1 MIMKR
6 AAIQLLSSQGYKSA
20 ANDTLKVLVHETVS
34 YIENLYE
41 SARQYAD
48 LAGNSTPSAF
58 DVLAALEE
66 QGVTAG
72 ALNPKYPPGH
82 ESLTLADGESVPRRR
97 AKSEKRKCLVN
108 LWFLTRATSQIP
120 NQFSRQ
126 MKSLM
131 SLRPSEVH
139 RSRIIYLPFPQS
151 THTCVLHHHLL
162 SVRPSHCRSRRSCK
176 TRHKCAMR

>member
-1 MIMKR
+1 MHTDKF
-6 AAIQLLSSQGYKSA
+6 SP
-20 ANDTLKVLVHETVS
+20 D
-34 YIENLYE
+34 IENLYE

-97 AKSEKRKCLVN
+97 AKKRKEKGRYRLDPMLN
-108 LWFLTRATSQIP
+108 LR
-120 NQFSRQ
+120 
-126 MKSLM
+126 
-131 SLRPSEVH
+131 
-139 RSRIIYLPFPQS
+139 
-151 THTCVLHHHLL
+151 
-162 SVRPSHCRSRRSCK
+162 
-176 TRHKCAMR
+176 